1 MPLLEQ
7 YELSGVRLLVWKV
20 TETLEELQGMVLP
33 SLAARACEEFASEKR
48 RTEWLAVRALLRSS
62 LGDDVH
68 VVYDT
73 AGKPSL
79 EGFDGD
85 ISISHTDGYV
95 AVALSTC
102 GGVGVDIELLSRN
115 VMAVAG
121 RFMSVDLL
129 GTVHPA
135 KRNLVALVHWC
146 AKEALFKI
154 VGDLGGTFKDNISV
168 APFSFEDKGQV
179 QLSLVGV
186 DNAGENSFVAD
197 YCVFD
202 GLLVTLCRK
211 SCVAG

>member
-33 SLAARACEEFASEKR
+33 SLAARACEVFASEKR
-48 RTEWLAVRALLRSS
+48 CTEWLAVRALLRSS

-79 EGFDGD
+79 EGIEGD

-129 GTVHPA
+129 GTVHPDE
-135 KRNLVALVHWC
+135 KNFVALVHWC
-146 AKEALFKI
+146 AKEALYKI
-154 VGDLGGTFKDNISV
+154 VGNLGGNFKDNISV
-168 APFSFEDKGQV
+168 GAFEPSGEGSV
-179 QLSLVGV
+179 PLALVGV
-186 DNAGENSFVAD
+186 DNVGGNAFVAD
-197 YCVFD
+197 YSVLGD
-202 GLLVTLCRK
+202 LLVVLCRRA
-211 SCVAG
+211 V

>member
-33 SLAARACEEFASEKR
+33 SLAARACEEFTSEKR

-68 VVYDT
+68 VVYDA

-85 ISISHTDGYV
+85 VSISHTDGYV
-95 AVALSTC
+95 AVALSAC
-102 GGVGVDIELLSRN
+102 GSVGVDIELLSRD

-129 GTVHPA
+129 GAVHPDE
-135 KRNLVALVHWC
+135 RNFVALVHWC
-146 AKEALFKI
+146 SKEALYKI
-154 VGDLGGTFKDNISV
+154 VGNLGGNFKDNIYV
-168 APFSFEDKGQV
+168 GAFEPGNEGRV
-179 QLSLVGV
+179 PLALVGLGNV
-186 DNAGENSFVAD
+186 GEDSFIAD
-197 YCVFD
+197 YSVLGD
-202 GLLVTLCRK
+202 LLVVLCRK
-211 SCVAG
+211 AV

>member
-7 YELSGVRLLVWKV
+7 YELSGVRVLAWKV
-20 TETLEELQGMVLP
+20 TETVEELQGMVLP
-33 SLAARACEEFASEKR
+33 SLAARACKEFASEKR

-79 EGFDGD
+79 EGIEGD

-115 VMAVAG
+115 VMPVAA

-129 GTVHPA
+129 ETLQPDE
-135 KRNLVALVHWC
+135 RNFVALVHWC
-146 AKEALFKI
+146 AKEALYKI
-154 VGDLGGTFKDNISV
+154 VGNLGGNFKDNISV
-168 APFSFEDKGQV
+168 GAFEPSDEGRV
-179 QLSLVGV
+179 SLALVGLGDV
-186 DNAGENSFVAD
+186 GDRAFVAD
-197 YCVFD
+197 YAVVEE
-202 GLLVTLCRK
+202 LLVVLCRK
-211 SCVAG
+211 VV

>member
-146 AKEALFKI
+146 AKEALYKI
-154 VGDLGGTFKDNISV
+154 VGNLGGNFKDNISV
-168 APFSFEDKGQV
+168 GAFEPSGEGSV
-179 QLSLVGV
+179 PLALVGV
-186 DNAGENSFVAD
+186 DNVGGDAFVAYYSVLGD
-197 YCVFD
+197 
-202 GLLVTLCRK
+202 LLVVLCRRA
-211 SCVAG
+211 V